1 MLQVRL
7 DPGLAAGRW
16 ACVRP
21 LCGHDEQALVTGG
34 GLAATELLDRLLV
47 AVPGTCVG
55 PGRAWEL
62 AVCDRDRLLAAVHA
76 ATFSDHIE
84 TEVPCDHCDEGTAV
98 SFSLAAMVSSS
109 KPNAHG
115 RAELGIVAGPDE
127 ACVYELDDGTR
138 FRLPTGHDQREVAGL
153 EPERARLEILRRCV
167 LNDPRGGDHRTVG
180 DMPTE
185 VWARVEAAMA
195 YLGPTVDHELTIA
208 CHECGAERAVRF
220 DIQQYLLRALEQ
232 ERRYLTREI
241 HYLACSYS
249 WSLAEIL
256 DLSRDDRRA
265 YVEFIAA
272 ERAARR
278 ERTR

>member
-7 DPGLAAGRW
+7 EPGLPAGRW

-21 LCGHDEQALVTGG
+21 LRGHDEQALVAGG
-34 GLAATELLDRLLV
+34 GLAATQLLDRLLV
-47 AVPGTCVG
+47 DVPGTRVG

-62 AVCDRDRLLAAVHA
+62 AVCDRDRLLAAVFS
-76 ATFSDHIE
+76 ATFNDRIE
-84 TEVPCDHCDEGTAV
+84 TEVPCVHCEQGTAV
-98 SFSLAAMVSSS
+98 SFSLAAMVAGSH
-109 KPNAHG
+109 PTAGG
-115 RAELGIVAGPDE
+115 RAELGVVAGPDE
-127 ACVYELDDGTR
+127 ACIYELDDGTR
-138 FRLPTGHDQREVAGL
+138 FRLPTGQDQREVAGL
-153 EPERARLEILRRCV
+153 PPERARLELLRRCV
-167 LNDPRGGDHRTVG
+167 LGDTQAN
-180 DMPTE
+180 MQE
-185 VWARVEAAMA
+185 QQCARVEAAMA

-208 CHECGAERAVRF
+208 CHECGEVRAVRF

-265 YVEFIAA
+265 YVEFIGA
-272 ERAARR
+272 ERAARQ